1 MDYKHKIFAEVAAEK
16 VVSIGLFWFCYM
28 SFLYNGVYFLQI
40 FFDLMLSQ
48 YQRRTL
54 ILGNI
59 FKCWELLFDS
69 KTFSFLSY
77 TYIYK
82 NIYLPMFSS
91 FICHFKRRHFS
102 HSKSSRPKKCSFQSP
117 LEPFWLTMTSLI
129 ESFNMTWHTPLYKN
143 WEIEIE
149 IVQWRLQKNIVIQG
163 YIKKCLRAN
172 FKKDRKTKRQNN
184 K

>member
-40 FFDLMLSQ
+40 FFDLMLGQ

-82 NIYLPMFSS
+82 NNFFTHVLLFYL
-91 FICHFKRRHFS
+91 
-102 HSKSSRPKKCSFQSP
+102 SFQ
-117 LEPFWLTMTSLI
+117 
-129 ESFNMTWHTPLYKN
+129 
-143 WEIEIE
+143 
-149 IVQWRLQKNIVIQG
+149 
-163 YIKKCLRAN
+163 
-172 FKKDRKTKRQNN
+172 KTTFFT
-184 K
+184 